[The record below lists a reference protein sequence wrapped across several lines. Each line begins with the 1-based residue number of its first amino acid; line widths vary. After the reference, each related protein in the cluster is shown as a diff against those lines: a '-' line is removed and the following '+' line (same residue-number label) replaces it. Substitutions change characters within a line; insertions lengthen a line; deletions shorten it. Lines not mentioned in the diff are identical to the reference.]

1 MKAINFIN
9 WKYIGLTGCLVAS
22 LLTACGDDETGP
34 EVVTPLEP
42 KLEIVNEASTFS
54 FSSAGNSAQ
63 VLTFNANQ
71 DWHIVLDD
79 SEGVDN
85 SWVVLFEREGTAG
98 EGNKVWV
105 AAAENVE
112 PDARRA
118 NFSLVSGGFKY
129 DFVIYQ
135 AQKDAV
141 VITDPKA
148 YENLDAGEHI
158 ISVEF
163 GINTGEY
170 KTSFLYS
177 GDTGWIMPTDERP
190 AGEPETR
197 AMENHTLYFKVLP
210 NQKFDIRRGTIEISS
225 KDNDNVKATMNIF
238 QTGLP
243 KPVITVD
250 NKEMFT
256 NLAS

>member
-118 NFSLVSGGFKY
+118 NFSLVSGGFKF

-163 GINTGEY
+163 GINTGGI
-170 KTSFLYS
+170 KPVSS
-177 GDTGWIMPTDERP
+177 IPV
-190 AGEPETR
+190 TR
-197 AMENHTLYFKVLP
+197 AGSCRQTNAPQVNRRHVRWKTIHCTLRCCR
-210 NQKFDIRRGTIEISS
+210 IRSL
-225 KDNDNVKATMNIF
+225 IF
-238 QTGLP
+238 VEVPL
-243 KPVITVD
+243 KSLRKI
-250 NKEMFT
+250 MIM
-256 NLAS
+256 

>member
-1 MKAINFIN
+1 M
-9 WKYIGLTGCLVAS
+9 
-22 LLTACGDDETGP
+22 
-34 EVVTPLEP
+34 
-42 KLEIVNEASTFS
+42 
-54 FSSAGNSAQ
+54 
-63 VLTFNANQ
+63 
-71 DWHIVLDD
+71 
-79 SEGVDN
+79 
-85 SWVVLFEREGTAG
+85 
-98 EGNKVWV
+98 
-105 AAAENVE
+105 
-112 PDARRA
+112 
-118 NFSLVSGGFKY
+118 SGGFKY

-256 NLAS
+256 NLASKEDSILLKYKATNTND

>member
-1 MKAINFIN
+1 M
-9 WKYIGLTGCLVAS
+9 
-22 LLTACGDDETGP
+22 
-34 EVVTPLEP
+34 PLEP

-79 SEGVDN
+79 SEGADN

-118 NFSLVSGGFKY
+118 NFSLVSGGFKF

-210 NQKFDIRRGTIEISS
+210 NQKFDIRRGTI
-225 KDNDNVKATMNIF
+225 
-238 QTGLP
+238 
-243 KPVITVD
+243 
-250 NKEMFT
+250 
-256 NLAS
+256 

>member
-79 SEGVDN
+79 SEGADN

-118 NFSLVSGGFKY
+118 NFSLVSGGFKF

-158 ISVEF
+158 ISV
-163 GINTGEY
+163 
-170 KTSFLYS
+170 
-177 GDTGWIMPTDERP
+177 
-190 AGEPETR
+190 
-197 AMENHTLYFKVLP
+197 
-210 NQKFDIRRGTIEISS
+210 
-225 KDNDNVKATMNIF
+225 
-238 QTGLP
+238 
-243 KPVITVD
+243 
-250 NKEMFT
+250 
-256 NLAS
+256 